1 MLHISKDYMTF
12 NNYYYRNRYLKYGTW
27 THIQLV
33 CRRAEYGFNT
43 AVSVAIGCWFSC
55 VVMSLNCFSADDAAA
70 VVADGPTAY
79 LGGNE
84 EQSVHPRR

>member
-1 MLHISKDYMTF
+1 MEPPFRQNGQSYSIHKRLLLTSGGCHATIMLHISKDYMTF

-43 AVSVAIGCWFSC
+43 AVSVAIGC
-55 VVMSLNCFSADDAAA
+55 
-70 VVADGPTAY
+70 
-79 LGGNE
+79 
-84 EQSVHPRR
+84 